1 MSDQKILS
9 VVIVTWNTKKLV
21 EECIN
26 SILTLSEY
34 SDSVEI
40 ILIDNDSQDGT
51 DKIVEEKFNEII
63 YIRNNENV
71 GYAPAVNQGIRKS
84 NGKYILL
91 LGSDTVL
98 KSNSLKKCIDFL
110 DVNNNA
116 GAVGCKLVFP
126 DGSPQGNCKKFPT
139 LKNGF
144 FTYLSLDRL
153 NYDYDMLWFN
163 YDKTIKVDQIA
174 TTFLMVRSDL
184 IKKLNGFDER
194 YKILY
199 NDVDLCKR
207 IWQENKEI
215 YFLHDAEVIHHGS
228 YSTKKAK
235 YKVRRIM
242 YDDIMRYYRDNFG
255 LKAYILYPVLLLRL
269 FLISL
274 LSKKQQ
280 L

>member
-51 DKIVEEKFNEII
+51 YKIVEEKFNEII

-126 DGSPQGNCKKFPT
+126 DGSPQGNCKKSPT

-207 IWQENKEI
+207 KWQENKEI

-235 YKVRRIM
+235 YKVRKIM